1 MELAID
7 PGWATGLALSSTRVA
22 AFAVASP
29 IYARI
34 LPGFGRIALVLVLGL
49 FLSHPV
55 IVSDS
60 YSLIAAGVINAV
72 IGAALGF
79 LTGVLFYIFQVA
91 GGVLDFTS
99 GLSVSGVLDPMTGQ
113 QDAVFGRIFGLAAG
127 ALFLALGGDQL
138 LIVGLSRSV
147 EAIPLDGVPSL
158 HAGLADLAGS
168 LLGRMMRAAVELAF
182 PAVAALFL
190 VELALGLANRM
201 VPQLNAFLVGLPA
214 KILVSLLLVSVV
226 ALAIPSLMDGVISE
240 IWTTGSH
247 TLTGLTAG

>member
-1 MELAID
+1 IRSVNVARIRDARSFPTRRSSDL
-7 PGWATGLALSSTRVA
+7 LALSSTRVA

-60 YSLIAAGVINAV
+60 YSLIAAGLINAV
-72 IGAALGF
+72 IGAALGL

-113 QDAVFGRIFGLAAG
+113 RDGVFARIVGLAAG
-127 ALFLALGGDQL
+127 ARFVAVGADHLQIGGLG
-138 LIVGLSRSV
+138 RSV
-147 EAIPLDGVPSL
+147 EAIPLVRVPS
-158 HAGLADLAGS
+158 HHSGPADLAVS
-168 LLGRMMRAAVELAF
+168 LHGRLRLAAVELAF

-190 VELALGLANRM
+190 
-201 VPQLNAFLVGLPA
+201 
-214 KILVSLLLVSVV
+214 
-226 ALAIPSLMDGVISE
+226 
-240 IWTTGSH
+240 
-247 TLTGLTAG
+247 

>member
-34 LPGFGRIALVLVLGL
+34 VPGVGRIALVLVLGL
-49 FLSHPV
+49 FLTQPV
-55 IVSDS
+55 AVSNG
-60 YSLIAAGVINAV
+60 YSLVAAGVINAV
-72 IGAALGF
+72 VGAALGF
-79 LTGVLFYIFQVA
+79 LTGILFYIFQVA
-91 GGVLDFTS
+91 GGVLDFSS

-113 QDAVFGRIFGLAAG
+113 QEAVFGRMFGIVAG

-138 LIVGLSRSV
+138 LVVGLSRSV
-147 EAIPLDGVPSL
+147 EAIPLDGIPSL
-158 HAGLADLAGS
+158 HAGLADMAVA
-168 LLGRMMRAAVELAF
+168 LLGRMMLAAVELAF

-214 KILVSLLLVSVV
+214 KILVALLVVSIV
-226 ALAIPSLMDGVISE
+226 ALAIPSVMDGVLSE
-240 IWTTGSH
+240 IWSTVSR